1 MSNEAN
7 TVASND
13 DANSRVAYFAGGC
26 FWGLEEYF
34 KKVQG
39 VITTRVGY
47 ANSSVVNPSYE
58 QVCSG
63 ATGAAETVE
72 VLYNPDLVSLRV
84 LTLLFL
90 DVIDPWSVNRQGND
104 VGAQYRSG
112 LYLYGSDER
121 QQEQK
126 DVFFAPLSLS

>member
-1 MSNEAN
+1 MQTRGWLILQAGVSGVWRN
-7 TVASND
+7 TS
-13 DANSRVAYFAGGC
+13 
-26 FWGLEEYF
+26 

-47 ANSSVVNPSYE
+47 ANSSVVRPSYE

-72 VLYNPDLVSLRV
+72 VLYNPDFVGLRV

-90 DVIDPWSVNRQGND
+90 DVIDPWSVNRQ
-104 VGAQYRSG
+104 R
-112 LYLYGSDER
+112 E
-121 QQEQK
+121 
-126 DVFFAPLSLS
+126 